1 MDGSRCEVWQY
12 GQKDGAAGLQRSAHC
27 ASRCCVFFTG
37 VENILEGVPASA
49 QMVASGKWG
58 LGGSLF
64 PVTPLLSL
72 DF

>member
-1 MDGSRCEVWQY
+1 MVRRTGPQVCSAV
-12 GQKDGAAGLQRSAHC
+12 LVMPRSA
-27 ASRCCVFFTG
+27 VFFTG

-49 QMVASGKWG
+49 QMVASVKWG

-72 DF
+72 DFQMVHS